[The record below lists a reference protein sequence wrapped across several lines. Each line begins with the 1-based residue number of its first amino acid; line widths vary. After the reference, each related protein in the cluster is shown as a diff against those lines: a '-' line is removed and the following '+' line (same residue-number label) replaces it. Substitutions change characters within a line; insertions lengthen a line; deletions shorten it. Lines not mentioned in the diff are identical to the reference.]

1 MPRYSKVCL
10 LLLALFLCTA
20 RAQDADVGVTLRDF
34 TESTLWN
41 GEWVA
46 QGTLFRI
53 RVRVEESTIE
63 IIEVESMGFEWTSE
77 AGEIEGNVAR
87 VPVRYAGVSGIVQ
100 AQLIDSNTAVASAE
114 TCMPDF
120 MVVCLLAKDR
130 QAVFRK
136 VSE

>member
-1 MPRYSKVCL
+1 MSSLHKAAL
-10 LLLALFLCTA
+10 LSLALLCCA
-20 RAQDADVGVTLRDF
+20 VQAQDADVGVTLRDF
-34 TESTLWN
+34 SESTLWN

-53 RVRVEESTIE
+53 RVQVQDSSIE

-77 AGEIEGNVAR
+77 QGEIEGNIAR
-87 VPVRYAGVSGIVQ
+87 VPVRYAGVSGVVQ
-100 AQLIDSNTAVASAE
+100 AQLIDSDTAVASAE
-114 TCMPDF
+114 SCMPDF

-136 VSE
+136 VAD